1 MQRGNVWRE
10 KRCSSVIIPVL
21 FLSVVVGGGVAKADG
36 WDALGA
42 ADALERCKAELAQ
55 AKDEIA
61 GLRGSRGSSNPEASG
76 ERQGGRGADGG
87 RRSSGGRAD
96 DRQWNPVV
104 EYAKLAHGT
113 IKKALDDIMDT
124 PDAKVDV
131 NALKAQFGAAMEA
144 LEKIG
149 AATAGGGN
157 ENWSEEF
164 E

>member
-1 MQRGNVWRE
+1 MQRGNVLRE

-42 ADALERCKAELAQ
+42 ADALERCEAELAQ
-55 AKDEIA
+55 AKDKIA
-61 GLRGSRGSSNPEASG
+61 DLRGSSNPGASG
-76 ERQGGRGADGG
+76 GRQGGRGADGG
-87 RRSSGGRAD
+87 RRSGGGRAD
-96 DRQWNPVV
+96 ARKWNPVV

-113 IKKALDDIMDT
+113 IKKALNDIMDT
-124 PDAKVDV
+124 PDAEVDM

-157 ENWSEEF
+157 GNWSEEF

>member
-1 MQRGNVWRE
+1 MQRGNVLPE
-10 KRCSSVIIPVL
+10 KRCSSVIILVL
-21 FLSVVVGGGVAKADG
+21 FLSVVVGGGAAKAND

-42 ADALERCKAELAQ
+42 ANALERCEAELAQ
-55 AKDEIA
+55 AKDKIA
-61 GLRGSRGSSNPEASG
+61 DLRGSSNPEASG
-76 ERQGGRGADGG
+76 GRQGGRGADGG
-87 RRSSGGRAD
+87 RRSGGERAD
-96 DRQWNPVV
+96 GQWNPVV
-104 EYAKLAHGT
+104 EHAKLAHGT
-113 IKKALDDIMDT
+113 IKKALEDIMDT
-124 PDAKVDV
+124 PDAEVDV